1 MAITTHPD
9 TVAELVEACP
19 SALEV
24 ATFTLLAALFCVGL
38 GVLFF
43 LWLFAGSLWEL
54 WEELSEGDGE
64 SLLFDG
70 SEAEYPWTLFM

>member
-9 TVAELVEACP
+9 TVAELVETCP
-19 SALEV
+19 SALEL
-24 ATFTLLAALFCVGL
+24 ATLTLLAALVCVGL

-43 LWLFAGSLWEL
+43 LWLFAGSLWE
-54 WEELSEGDGE
+54 ELSEGDGE

-70 SEAEYPWTLFM
+70 SDAEYPWTLFM